1 MWRSRSAVAA
11 FAAGDLLIM
20 RVNDR
25 AADIYNRECRQ
36 VARVDAERVRIVLE
50 GIDQAC
56 RVEVGPDYLS

>member
-11 FAAGDLLIM
+11 FAAGGFLIM

-25 AADIYNRECRQ
+25 AADIYNRERRQ